1 MNWEKFGSGRWAIP
15 DGEAYKRAEKMF
27 CCQQLGMSLREIGE
41 KFGVSSTRVQ
51 QVLLARK
58 RVIREKQLY
67 EKMLGLE

>member
-1 MNWEKFGSGRWAIP
+1 MTIKKCSGWSIP

-67 EKMLGLE
+67 EKLLGLE